1 MIFDQ
6 ILPTSNIRYMRRI
19 ARRMWMLILGL
30 KGLMGQQDEC
40 NTAES
45 VGLSVAEGKTACI
58 TRTKVQN

>member
-1 MIFDQ
+1 
-6 ILPTSNIRYMRRI
+6 MRRI

-40 NTAES
+40 NTPES